1 MCASQRLARAALKHR
16 CVTAGKALCEF
27 DVTGRARVG
36 SRGQAQLAA
45 GRVHDQRVAEKLD
58 LLLVAHAYEKLGPP
72 WIAKPEPLGFTKP
85 QHPLIIDVRN

>member
-1 MCASQRLARAALKHR
+1 
-16 CVTAGKALCEF
+16 
-27 DVTGRARVG
+27 
-36 SRGQAQLAA
+36 
-45 GRVHDQRVAEKLD
+45 VHDQRVAEKLD